1 MTETQTDTRTRTGAR
16 VGGRA
21 LRFAHRV
28 SQISTSPT
36 MAVMAE
42 AMRLRSQG
50 VDVVDFSAGEPDF
63 PTPEHIKR
71 AGVKAIED
79 NFTRYTP
86 NAGIPELRKAV
97 ADRYRE
103 DYGLE
108 YEAAGVIITSGGK
121 HALLNLML
129 ALVEAGDEVV
139 IPTPYWMTFSEQVR
153 LCGGE
158 PILVATSEEDGFRMT
173 AEVLAPAISEKTRI
187 LLLNFPA
194 NPTGA
199 VIGDEE
205 LRKVGELVRDRDAF
219 FLWDDTYARLM
230 FAEPPAA
237 AFQYLQNLLG
247 DRFLIAGTASKA
259 YAMTGWRIGWAMGS
273 PGLIGACASLQSHM
287 TSNASSIAQKAA
299 LEALRSDARPLK
311 EMIAEYR
318 WRAERLRAG
327 LLEIEGLRCAMPGG
341 GFYLFPN
348 VSAYLRPGETA
359 TELAAALLKDE
370 QVAVVPG
377 PAFGCEGHL
386 RVSFATS
393 RERIEEGIGRVK
405 RFFESRARSSG

>member
-1 MTETQTDTRTRTGAR
+1 MAQVKSMRLAS
-16 VGGRA
+16 
-21 LRFAHRV
+21 RV
-28 SQISTSPT
+28 SQIATSPT

-42 AMRLRSQG
+42 AMRLRAQG
-50 VDVVDFSAGEPDF
+50 EDVVDFSAGEPDF
-63 PTPEHIKR
+63 PTPEHIKK
-71 AGVKAIED
+71 AGEEAIAS

-108 YEAAGVIITSGGK
+108 FESSGVIISSGGK

-129 ALVEAGDEVV
+129 AIVEPGDEVV

-153 LCGGE
+153 LAGGE
-158 PILVATSEEDGFRMT
+158 PILVPTSEENGFRMT
-173 AEVLAPAISEKTRI
+173 AEVIEPALSDKTRI
-187 LLLNFPA
+187 LLVNVPS

-199 VIGDEE
+199 VISDDE
-205 LRKVGELVRDRDAF
+205 LRRLGDLVHDRDLF

-230 FAEPPAA
+230 FEAPPAGA
-237 AFQYLQNLLG
+237 LHYLQRLLS
-247 DRFLIAGTASKA
+247 DRFIIAGTASKA

-273 PGLIGACASLQSHM
+273 KELIEACASLQSHM
-287 TSNASSIAQKAA
+287 TSNASSIAQKAC
-299 LEALRSDARPLK
+299 LEAVRSDQGPLA
-311 EMIAEYR
+311 EMIAEYK
-318 WRAERLRAG
+318 WRASRLRAG
-327 LLEIEGLRCAMPGG
+327 LLENPRMRCAAPGG

-348 VSAYLRPGETA
+348 VSSYLSRGET
-359 TELAAALLKDE
+359 TTDLAGALLKDE
-370 QVAVVPG
+370 RVAVVPG

-393 RERIEEGIGRVK
+393 RERIEEGISRLK
-405 RFFESRARSSG
+405 RFFEKRL